1 MDPVSDNPKSTKIEL
16 KLDIITTDPI
26 IDDNPDKGTNPNADR
41 KVMKTFWALLTI
53 GVILLAFGV
62 IKKKFIEKC
71 RIGRNAE
78 ILDDSGDQLF
88 SGQDLENENTAQV
101 SSEDEEL
108 AVEDQ

>member
-26 IDDNPDKGTNPNADR
+26 IDNNPDKGTNPNADR

-62 IKKKFIEKC
+62 IKKKIIEKC